1 MTLRMAA
8 WTVAL
13 SGRRGVFRGR
23 HDGRNLAAAPRQ
35 RWQRSHVGEGV
46 GGDAIIRGVS
56 KASTDVPEGFLTL
69 DEAGPLI
76 GLSPNRLREYAVAG
90 RLHAVKWRGVWW
102 TTIQHLEEFDTVPR
116 RPGRRRVSRRE
127 LG

>member
-1 MTLRMAA
+1 MA
-8 WTVAL
+8 
-13 SGRRGVFRGR
+13 SRRGETPRTGR
-23 HDGRNLAAAPRQ
+23 VNGARCAHWAAG
-35 RWQRSHVGEGV
+35 S
-46 GGDAIIRGVS
+46 GGTIRGVS

-102 TTIQHLEEFDTVPR
+102 TTIKHLAEFDAVPR
-116 RPGRRRVSRRE
+116 RPGRRFKEPPRGAER
-127 LG
+127 